1 MAALQRSAVSFRRQG
16 SSGVIWEDR
25 FYSGDLNM
33 MKHRQDQEANREL
46 GELRKC
52 QSFGSTTARIEP
64 IRLIEE
70 QLNSLSCNGLPTG
83 NPPSPKVSGCW
94 FCFSYRKPAPNPH
107 SKLGNKQC

>member
-33 MKHRQDQEANREL
+33 MKRRQEQEANKEF

-64 IRLIEE
+64 SQLNEE

-83 NPPSPKVSGCW
+83 HPLSPRVSGCW
-94 FCFSYRKPAPNPH
+94 FCFSFRKQAPNPH
-107 SKLGNKQC
+107 LKSGNKKC